1 MADPLTPAEARRRFD
16 QVTRGR
22 HVAPPELTLAGAKAR
37 LREVDA
43 GLDIGPAL
51 RWAGRGR
58 WGAAAVSLLPWL
70 VSPSGRAY
78 LAPLV
83 LRAAGAMYL
92 AIGFLRGLRKPGART
107 PRSPAAG
114 SKAPPSR

>member
-1 MADPLTPAEARRRFD
+1 VADPLTPGEARRRFRA
-16 QVTRGR
+16 VTRGR
-22 HVAPPELTLAGAKAR
+22 HVPPAGLTVAAAKAR

-51 RWAGRGR
+51 QLAGRGR

-70 VSPSGRAY
+70 LSPAGRAW

-83 LRAAGAMYL
+83 LRAAAATY
-92 AIGFLRGLRKPGART
+92 FLLGLLRRKAG
-107 PRSPAAG
+107 AAG
-114 SKAPPSR
+114 EEAPG